1 MIDFVTKSVNSRM
14 VTAFFDTREEAQTAA
29 DSLKLLGVRSAQIQ
43 IAEGSDPQNTDTAAE
58 PGFWETLKNMFL
70 PAEDHHSYA
79 EGLKRGGFLVSANV
93 EPELYDRALEI
104 VESGGAVDMDER
116 EQNWRSSGWQGY
128 QSEPSTAA
136 GSAVGAAAGMA
147 TEPAITPLAP
157 IEADG
162 GNAHYDTTQFARDT
176 SHGRKGLRSYTMVT
190 PIQGEGPL
198 TEDDT
203 YAGDGF
209 SPSEDA
215 GLIAEHMDVIASE
228 GTKIGTVDHLDGD
241 RIKLAKSTSPDGQH
255 HFIPLAFIDHV
266 DAHVH
271 LKKSASEARAS
282 W

>member
-157 IEADG
+157 IEAIC
-162 GNAHYDTTQFARDT
+162 ARYKPRQKRAPQLH
-176 SHGRKGLRSYTMVT
+176 HGHADPG
-190 PIQGEGPL
+190 
-198 TEDDT
+198 
-203 YAGDGF
+203 
-209 SPSEDA
+209 
-215 GLIAEHMDVIASE
+215 
-228 GTKIGTVDHLDGD
+228 
-241 RIKLAKSTSPDGQH
+241 
-255 HFIPLAFIDHV
+255 
-266 DAHVH
+266 
-271 LKKSASEARAS
+271 
-282 W
+282 

>member
-1 MIDFVTKSVNSRM
+1 
-14 VTAFFDTREEAQTAA
+14 
-29 DSLKLLGVRSAQIQ
+29 
-43 IAEGSDPQNTDTAAE
+43 
-58 PGFWETLKNMFL
+58 
-70 PAEDHHSYA
+70 
-79 EGLKRGGFLVSANV
+79 
-93 EPELYDRALEI
+93 
-104 VESGGAVDMDER
+104 
-116 EQNWRSSGWQGY
+116 
-128 QSEPSTAA
+128 
-136 GSAVGAAAGMA
+136 
-147 TEPAITPLAP
+147 
-157 IEADG
+157 
-162 GNAHYDTTQFARDT
+162 
-176 SHGRKGLRSYTMVT
+176 MVT

-255 HFIPLAFIDHV
+255 HFIPLAFIDHI